1 MPPEMCAVKSKLTD
15 LRVRFEEMV
24 ARVETLEKERSG
36 YKDLHARRLVETAG
50 HIIITYLLARQAG
63 ESAEYIDSARIYCKL
78 AESKVAEA
86 YNYLMHSDVEDVDLF
101 KKVGQE
107 ETIG

>member
-1 MPPEMCAVKSKLTD
+1 MKSKLTD

-36 YKDLHARRLVETAG
+36 YKDFHARRLVETAG

-63 ESAEYIDSARIYCKL
+63 ESANTSIPRGSIVNWQKAK
-78 AESKVAEA
+78 SPKP
-86 YNYLMHSDVEDVDLF
+86 
-101 KKVGQE
+101 
-107 ETIG
+107 TIT